1 MGVFT
6 FIPTWVIQDGIV
18 YLFAI
23 VTTLFI
29 VKHEKHP
36 ASVILE
42 FFCFVLLYAA
52 YAMFTGFAKLREGI
66 EAFHWAAFAAACGL
80 AFGNYVLR
88 FFKWEY
94 YLARLEIR
102 GVPKLD
108 SFLTFLSG
116 FVLTRLSLTT
126 GRTDIL
132 VRGLI
137 KRWPRL
143 AGPALIAVL
152 GSWLLFAAGGY
163 FYAPAAAITGSSW
176 FARFAGA
183 R

>member
-52 YAMFTGFAKLREGI
+52 VFEN
-66 EAFHWAAFAAACGL
+66 
-80 AFGNYVLR
+80 FGCM
-88 FFKWEY
+88 
-94 YLARLEIR
+94 A
-102 GVPKLD
+102 
-108 SFLTFLSG
+108 T
-116 FVLTRLSLTT
+116 
-126 GRTDIL
+126 
-132 VRGLI
+132 
-137 KRWPRL
+137 
-143 AGPALIAVL
+143 AVQC
-152 GSWLLFAAGGY
+152 
-163 FYAPAAAITGSSW
+163 
-176 FARFAGA
+176 
-183 R
+183 